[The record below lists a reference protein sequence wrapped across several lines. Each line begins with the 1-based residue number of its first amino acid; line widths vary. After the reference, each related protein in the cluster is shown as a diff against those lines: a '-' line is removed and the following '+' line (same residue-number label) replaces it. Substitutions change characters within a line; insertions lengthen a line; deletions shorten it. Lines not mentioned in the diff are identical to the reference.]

1 MNQESN
7 FLNQWFHLRYQED
20 LSEFDDGLSLSNL
33 YALVG
38 AGRLLGSVLLLA
50 AVMLH
55 RHCGVAWLYL
65 LPSLLVGAGMIVL
78 VERLWRVVRKPRL
91 QGEVLLVSDR
101 WIWLFLPVMFAMAFY
116 YDFYL
121 QVSDGHWALCLA
133 LLAAGALFHI
143 TFLKSMGMF
152 GAVLVIF
159 FVVQHVTTDQL
170 IWTVQSGTIMLAAV
184 FGLFF
189 SHQKMRGTLTALL
202 EVKKNQADVIRAE
215 EARNMIRQLQPHFL
229 YNTLVS
235 IQCLCKSDYRRAQGA
250 LDQFCQVLRG
260 NMGSI
265 SRRNKIPFEQE
276 LEHTKNYV
284 ELEQLRFGDRI
295 TVQYDIQTG
304 GFLIPALTLQ
314 SVVEN
319 SIKHGLCNRKYGGI
333 IMINCRPRGK
343 WVEITV
349 VDSGGNELIPN
360 DSWQKR
366 WKDDLNHVGLE
377 TVQARLQ
384 SVMEGTI
391 VLTYEE
397 GIGGVVMGFDDGK
410 QALEY
415 VSSSEES
422 LPYAF
427 LDIRLRGMLGIEL
440 AKEIKEIRSETRIIF
455 CSAYTEYALDA
466 FSVHA
471 VGYLLKPITK
481 AKIQETL
488 DQIDMMLNR
497 DPEPERQKLVV
508 QTFGHFEAFFND
520 KPLPWE
526 RAKAKELL
534 AFLVDQR
541 GASATNAEIAL
552 TLWED
557 DSKVR
562 SVQTIISSLRKTL
575 RRVGMGDVLVR
586 ARNRTSINV
595 KKIKCDLYDYLAGD
609 SLAINV
615 YQGEYMSNYSWAEF
629 TNASLY
635 AEIFLKED
643 L

>member
-384 SVMEGTI
+384 SV
-391 VLTYEE
+391 
-397 GIGGVVMGFDDGK
+397 
-410 QALEY
+410 
-415 VSSSEES
+415 
-422 LPYAF
+422 